1 MNYQL
6 NFAAVWRD
14 FDTLLAGLG
23 LGLEL
28 ALVSIAIGCV
38 IGLMMAFALLSKH
51 RALRVLASVYVTVVQ
66 HADSGVDSVDL
77 LCLAESGHPAGQDSL
92 VHHHPVA
99 VCRGLPDRSVPWRA
113 AEHPQGAA

>member
-38 IGLMMAFALLSKH
+38 IGLMMAFACCRSTAH
-51 RALRVLASVYVTVVQ
+51 CGCWLR
-66 HADSGVDSVDL
+66 
-77 LCLAESGHPAGQDSL
+77 CM
-92 VHHHPVA
+92 
-99 VCRGLPDRSVPWRA
+99 
-113 AEHPQGAA
+113 

>member
-38 IGLMMAFALLSKH
+38 IGLLMAFALLSKH
-51 RALRVLASVYVTVVQ
+51 RALRVLASVYVTVVRNTPIL
-66 HADSGVDSVDL
+66 VLIL
-77 LCLAESGHPAGQDSL
+77 LIYFA
-92 VHHHPVA
+92 
-99 VCRGLPDRSVPWRA
+99 CRAWAFVWTRSRRSSSRCRCMPGRT
-113 AEHPQGAA
+113 